1 MIRMHITPTD
11 NDDYVSVTITNRN
24 GDTSTRDCN
33 RDDLFAAISDP
44 EYRRLFEDITY
55 QVA

>member
-1 MIRMHITPTD
+1 MIRMNIKPTD
-11 NDDYVSVTITNRN
+11 NDDWVRVTITNRN
-24 GDTSTRDCN
+24 GDTSVRDCY

-55 QVA
+55 QVR